1 MLDVL
6 STTAFLAQGV
16 QEGNPF
22 IRLVLEYSPNPLYGL
37 AAVKIL
43 ALGLAI
49 GTLWLG
55 KENFLTKINYGFA
68 ALIVWNLICLIAA
81 S

>member
-1 MLDVL
+1 
-6 STTAFLAQGV
+6 
-16 QEGNPF
+16 
-22 IRLVLEYSPNPLYGL
+22 
-37 AAVKIL
+37 VKIL